1 MILTVDRFGTVEI
14 GRRFEPHDGH
24 LVKYRSQRVCTS
36 LVSCEGSQFWECLS
50 DAIDFMRFD
59 FKVETLEKYR
69 IIIVIGVENIP
80 YAEVCPNS
88 LGAHN
93 EDRLVCLIYGSL
105 DQLHC
110 IRNHLHGSE
119 RDVCYGAHNS
129 HPGFIYLRS
138 KYVAMYYS

>member
-1 MILTVDRFGTVEI
+1 MYSKKSLTVDRFGTVEI

-69 IIIVIGVENIP
+69 IIIVIGVENVP
-80 YAEVCPNS
+80 HAEVYPNS

-93 EDRLVCLIYGSL
+93 EDRLVVSYIWKFWTSYIAYEITYMVAKGMFAMVLIILIQALY
-105 DQLHC
+105 
-110 IRNHLHGSE
+110 
-119 RDVCYGAHNS
+119 
-129 HPGFIYLRS
+129 IYVVS
-138 KYVAMYYS
+138 T